1 MAICRITDCSP
12 AAVSRTLKAGRRPAR
27 RYENSIF
34 SLIFRVWREDL
45 RYVNVN
51 GALNW
56 SDSVGKF
63 NGVTSFPRNLEGN
76 GRPDCSLLSRNDSVE
91 KVSTVWRT

>member
-12 AAVSRTLKAGRRPAR
+12 AAVSRTLKGAGGPRADMKIVYLAR
-27 RYENSIF
+27 F
-34 SLIFRVWREDL
+34 FRVWREDL
-45 RYVNVN
+45 RYVNAN

-63 NGVTSFPRNLEGN
+63 NGVTSFPRNLEGTHQTVA
-76 GRPDCSLLSRNDSVE
+76 SLDLLVGDFMI
-91 KVSTVWRT
+91 